1 MSSAAALVKA
11 AHLPDAVWMHGHRI
25 ECSRCKKGCEVT
37 LSRPASAEAP
47 SPFAVRSKAR
57 SDFYAL
63 QHAFLPEWFL
73 TKPEVATSIL
83 TQQLEGWQSK
93 TMTQIGEVVERTAGN
108 PMPIKKVEL
117 VTMPGDTAAVL
128 VDFITPCAPI
138 EAHYALLVGGARPF
152 YLLSEK
158 THLGEDKPIADIVID
173 KVFIGSCTNSRIED
187 LREAAAVVRKA
198 GGRVASN
205 VKVAMVVPGSGLVKA
220 QAEAEGLHEVF
231 RGAGFEWRE
240 PGCSMCLAMN
250 ADRLEPGERCAS
262 TSNRNFEGRQGA
274 GGRTHLVS
282 PAMAA
287 AAALAGHFVDVRRVA

>member
-1 MSSAAALVKA
+1 MFGKRKCDAGPAFGNTLHAETAEQERKALAALECKSGADMTIGAACPPSAAALVKA
-11 AHLPDAVWMHGHRI
+11 AQLPDAVWMHGHRI

-37 LSRPASAEAP
+37 ISRPASAEAP

-57 SDFYAL
+57 SDFYAM

-73 TKPEVATSIL
+73 TMPDVAISIL
-83 TQQLEGWQSK
+83 TNKLDGWQAK

-158 THLGEDKPIADIVID
+158 THLGEDKPIADIAGLTEWA
-173 KVFIGSCTNSRIED
+173 FTNAQRTDMKHTAMELLPDVSRTTFQN
-187 LREAAAVVRKA
+187 AATEMLKR
-198 GGRVASN
+198 R
-205 VKVAMVVPGSGLVKA
+205 
-220 QAEAEGLHEVF
+220 
-231 RGAGFEWRE
+231 
-240 PGCSMCLAMN
+240 LA
-250 ADRLEPGERCAS
+250 
-262 TSNRNFEGRQGA
+262 
-274 GGRTHLVS
+274 
-282 PAMAA
+282 
-287 AAALAGHFVDVRRVA
+287 